1 MKNLMGSAISFI
13 LVMLWSSTPTVGQK
27 ALNPNMQAY
36 KDYSIETR
44 DRSIAEGRNDS
55 SHLYGFEKIYYR
67 TKWYQLILLAEMEDY
82 FLRKELTTCL
92 YVYDDI
98 FDKLPKELNKKMFD
112 KKNMVAIQEFLK
124 HYISFEKH
132 ETIID
137 IAAAGSL
144 ANLKNEKLKF
154 EMQVI
159 STAPGATLK
168 ATLKP
173 GSLKISDIEFG
184 LFGNNIFGIDILLVD
199 FLPGTLDY
207 FKD

>member
-1 MKNLMGSAISFI
+1 
-13 LVMLWSSTPTVGQK
+13 
-27 ALNPNMQAY
+27 MQAY
-36 KDYSIETR
+36 KDYLIESR
-44 DRSIAEGRNDS
+44 DKSIAEGRNS
-55 SHLYGFEKIYYR
+55 TSHLYGFEKVYYR

-82 FLRKELTTCL
+82 FLREELTICL

-98 FDKLPKELNKKMFD
+98 FDKLPKGLTKKMFD
-112 KKNMVAIQEFLK
+112 KKNKTAIQEFLK
-124 HYISFEKH
+124 RYISFEKH

-137 IAAAGSL
+137 IAAAGNL
-144 ANLKNEKLKF
+144 TNLKNEKLKF

-159 STAPGATLK
+159 STAPGSKDK
-168 ATLKP
+168 ATLKR

-184 LFGNNIFGIDILLVD
+184 LFGNNIFGVDILLVD